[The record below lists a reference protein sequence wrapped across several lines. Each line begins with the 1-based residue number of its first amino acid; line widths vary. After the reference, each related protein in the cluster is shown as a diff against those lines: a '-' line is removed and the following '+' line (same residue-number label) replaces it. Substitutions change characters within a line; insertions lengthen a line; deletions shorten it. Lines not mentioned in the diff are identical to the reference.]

1 MAPLLYTNAAGGT
14 LLEPIMNMSNLPTP
28 DSKCFFEFL
37 TKSIES
43 NFRIEIEPH
52 LIPQSA
58 RCTDIV
64 TRLLNVRDI
73 EHQVLSEAFDTLQ
86 SLSKADTD
94 LQKPL

>member
-1 MAPLLYTNAAGGT
+1 MDVFKFKASISQISPRIQMAPLLYTNAAGGT

-28 DSKCFFEFL
+28 NSKCFFEFL

-64 TRLLNVRDI
+64 A
-73 EHQVLSEAFDTLQ
+73 S
-86 SLSKADTD
+86 
-94 LQKPL
+94 